1 MQLYSAAN
9 KSLAD
14 RIGKGKI
21 NATGRKKSVQVLL
34 NLLEKD
40 TNKKEESPVG
50 NRHEANKRRRVQYTF
65 QNG

>member
-9 KSLAD
+9 KNLAD

-21 NATGRKKSVQVLL
+21 NATGRKNSVQILL
-34 NLLEKD
+34 NPLEKD
-40 TNKKEESPVG
+40 RKEKEETAVG
-50 NRHEANKRRRVQYTF
+50 NRHEGDKRRREQYAF